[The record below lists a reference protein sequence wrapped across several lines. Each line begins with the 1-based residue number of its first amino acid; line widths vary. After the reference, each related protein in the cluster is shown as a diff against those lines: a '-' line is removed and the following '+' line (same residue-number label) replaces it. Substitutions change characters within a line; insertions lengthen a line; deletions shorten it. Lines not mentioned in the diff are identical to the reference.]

1 MLFSGFRE
9 AVSCVIGSIDTSS
22 DTKCSWSCATPNMVG
37 VQVHMAVFSRSNS
50 FDCFDLFSAIPTIS
64 PSYSDVKM
72 FLTQF
77 HEFSLSPCLCL
88 LFSPFTGSNTA
99 FSLTLPLYS
108 YLNGIAQ
115 WVSLQSF
122 ALSIPS
128 GQTAAHLWNLR
139 LSLLHH
145 NSWPTVASLG
155 IDRLRMSLLHKR
167 FPCWVSCESA

>member
-1 MLFSGFRE
+1 MIGLGLFSGFRE
-9 AVSCVIGSIDTSS
+9 AVSCVIGSINTSS
-22 DTKCSWSCATPNMVG
+22 DAKFSWSCATPNMVG

-88 LFSPFTGSNTA
+88 LSSPFTGSNTA

-115 WVSLQSF
+115 
-122 ALSIPS
+122 
-128 GQTAAHLWNLR
+128 
-139 LSLLHH
+139 
-145 NSWPTVASLG
+145 
-155 IDRLRMSLLHKR
+155 
-167 FPCWVSCESA
+167 